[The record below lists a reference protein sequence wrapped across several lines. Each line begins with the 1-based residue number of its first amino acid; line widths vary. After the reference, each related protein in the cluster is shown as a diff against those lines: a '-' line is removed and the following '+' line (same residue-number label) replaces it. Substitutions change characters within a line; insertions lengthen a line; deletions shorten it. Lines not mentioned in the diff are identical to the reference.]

1 MQNKAK
7 VSDMP
12 DTLNKDCLFCRIVN
26 KEIPASFEYFND
38 EVVAFNDVNPQAP
51 VHIII
56 IPKAHIEKVSDLE
69 LSHRNLIANLVL
81 VANQLAKAKGI
92 AETGYRI
99 VINCNKQAG
108 QSVFHLHLH
117 LLGGRPMNWPPG

>member
-1 MQNKAK
+1 
-7 VSDMP
+7 MP
-12 DTLNKDCLFCRIVN
+12 DTLKKDCLFCKIVK

-56 IPKAHIEKVSDLE
+56 IPKLHIEKISDLE
-69 LSHRNLIANLVL
+69 LSHRNLITNLVL
-81 VANQLAKAKGI
+81 VANQLAKTKGI
-92 AETGYRI
+92 AESGYRI

>member
-1 MQNKAK
+1 MPNTINNDCIFCKI
-7 VSDMP
+7 VS
-12 DTLNKDCLFCRIVN
+12 RQ
-26 KEIPASFEYFND
+26 IPASIEYFND
-38 EVVAFNDVNPQAP
+38 EVIAFNDVNPQAP

-56 IPKAHIEKVSDLE
+56 VPKLHIEKVSDLD

-81 VANQLAKAKGI
+81 VANELAKKKNI
-92 AETGYRI
+92 NESGYRI
-99 VINCNKQAG
+99 VINCNKGAG